1 MKVPFL
7 RGIIIKNLAVGKE
20 ASSLKKQK
28 KSRQRFDS
36 RLFFQYYDQLTR
48 NSGLGQMARFP
59 QHGTTS
65 RLLHSVAVA
74 YYSYR
79 FAAAAPATFHMH
91 EMVRGALFHDYFF
104 YDAQDGDP
112 AHKGHWTRH
121 PAIALENA
129 QKELMLTGI
138 ERDIIRS
145 HMFPLTLQPP
155 RFREAVVVSMMD
167 KACSV
172 YEFFRRKRPYRNLQA
187 LCGIAPAREGRQPT

>member
-1 MKVPFL
+1 MH
-7 RGIIIKNLAVGKE
+7 KNNPV
-20 ASSLKKQK
+20 
-28 KSRQRFDS
+28 RCQRFDTSLFCRYYEQLS
-36 RLFFQYYDQLTR
+36 RC
-48 NSGLGQMARFP
+48 SGLTQMAQYP
-59 QHGTTS
+59 QHGNTS

-79 FAAAAPATFHMH
+79 LAAATPASFHMH

-121 PAIALENA
+121 PSIALENA
-129 QKELMLTGI
+129 QKELRLTGI

-145 HMFPLTLQPP
+145 HMFPLTPRQPQ
-155 RFREAVVVSMMD
+155 FREAALVSLMD

-172 YEFFRRKRPYRNLQA
+172 YEFFRRKDPYRTLRALLEDLPVHPVLQPQAPEA
-187 LCGIAPAREGRQPT
+187 L